1 MKISACVITKNEEE
15 NIVRNINSYKD
26 YVDEIIVVD
35 TGSTDKTVG
44 VAKSLGATVYHFEWV
59 DDFASAKN
67 YALDKATGEWIIF
80 MDADEYIDKNTASF
94 LREKIQLYTS
104 NNHIDAIV
112 CRCFNIAN
120 LNETDIIDSHLT
132 MRIFRSHK
140 HIRFVGKV
148 HEEIR
153 RNNSSLNF
161 QVSEDIIF
169 YHTGYSLPE
178 IRLKKMQRN
187 LELLLKKPAPL
198 DFFDNYNIGK
208 TFFGIKNYQKSVE
221 YLELIIFDKDNYT
234 LGAKCKP
241 LDYYFMSKNYLN
253 EYDEKYKKA
262 IDWAKKNYS
271 EFPVIFFHEAMFLY
285 HKQQYTKCESAL
297 RKAFELNLQF
307 KPVNEE
313 NIFSNYIASAYLLLA
328 QIYIIKNDIISSY
341 DNLILSLKC
350 NNQNIT
356 TLSLLCNLLKHNS
369 IKSMDEIISLLSDIY
384 NTNDEKQLEVLMQGL
399 TITGFN
405 KVLFYF
411 WKIWYNNSKHND
423 NSVVIMLLANNRYE
437 EGYKLLSNSI
447 NNNDSISNYESLMVY
462 GGLMTGDN
470 SLISDLKDKVTLPYK
485 NIINSVICQNTV
497 LSDFDFQAYYSIIE
511 LFAILTTED
520 TTKIFSGIC
529 TSFSKENNH
538 KLCRLYFDNNY
549 YELAFFSY
557 SNLLKQYEADLE
569 TQGKILTNLAI
580 INYRLNE
587 FNDAKEYFEDAI
599 KLIGCTNEINEYFQW
614 MNLN

>member
-15 NIVRNINSYKD
+15 NIVRNINSYKA

-59 DDFASAKN
+59 DDFAAAKN

-80 MDADEYIDKNTASF
+80 MDADEYIDKNTASI

-153 RNNSSLNF
+153 RNNIPLNF
-161 QVSEDIIF
+161 EVSEDIIF

-221 YLELIIFDKDNYT
+221 YLELIIFDKYNYT

-253 EYDEKYKKA
+253 EYDEKYKEA

-297 RKAFELNLQF
+297 RKAFDLNIQF
-307 KPVNEE
+307 KHVNEE

-328 QIYIIKNDIISSY
+328 QIYIMKNDIISSY

-511 LFAILTTED
+511 LFAILTTEE
-520 TTKIFSGIC
+520 TTRIFSGIC

-569 TQGKILTNLAI
+569 TQGKILTKLAI

-599 KLIGCTNEINEYFQW
+599 KLIGRTNEINEYFHW

>member
-15 NIVRNINSYKD
+15 NIVRNINSYKA

-80 MDADEYIDKNTASF
+80 MDADEYIDKNTASI

-153 RNNSSLNF
+153 RNNIPLNF
-161 QVSEDIIF
+161 EVSEDIIF

-221 YLELIIFDKDNYT
+221 YLELIIFDKYNYT

-253 EYDEKYKKA
+253 EYDEKYKEA

-297 RKAFELNLQF
+297 RKAFDLNIQF
-307 KPVNEE
+307 KHVNEE

-328 QIYIIKNDIISSY
+328 QIYIMKNDIISSY

-511 LFAILTTED
+511 LFAILTTEE
-520 TTKIFSGIC
+520 TTRIFSGIC

>member
-15 NIVRNINSYKD
+15 NIVRNINSYKA

-161 QVSEDIIF
+161 EVSEDIIF

-187 LELLLKKPAPL
+187 LELLLQKPTPL

-511 LFAILTTED
+511 LFAILTTEE
-520 TTKIFSGIC
+520 TTRIFSGIC

-538 KLCRLYFDNNY
+538 KLCRLYFDNSY

-557 SNLLKQYEADLE
+557 SNLLKQYEADME
-569 TQGKILTNLAI
+569 TQGKILTKLAI

-599 KLIGCTNEINEYFQW
+599 KLIGRTNEINEYFHW